1 MDFGLGELAIG
12 EILYFIGES
21 IFGAEALASSTT
33 AVTTFFENLLGE
45 PGIQAMQN
53 IVDIIT
59 GQSIPETVGSM
70 EEFGGF
76 QLKKEID
83 DIFIWENVPEL
94 NQVVDKA
101 TFMDNVQ
108 VVAHQMMKNGI
119 DVTQKEGKAFLLKT
133 IKKTIE
139 LASSGVKTSI
149 DPKILVPSIIGG
161 GLGTKFFINAQKKAQ
176 NIFKSDHQSR
186 LERIRKELESEKDD
200 EKERQAELAG
210 IAGDSEIIG

>member
-1 MDFGLGELAIG
+1 MDFGIGELAIG

-33 AVTTFFENLLGE
+33 AVTTLFENLLGE

-53 IVDIIT
+53 IVDIVS
-59 GQSIPETVGSM
+59 GQSLPSNIASID
-70 EEFGGF
+70 EFGGMT
-76 QLKKEID
+76 LKKELD

-108 VVAHQMMKNGI
+108 VVAYQMTKNGI
-119 DVTQKEGKAFLLKT
+119 DIAQKDGKELLLKT
-133 IKKTIE
+133 IRKTIE
-139 LASSGVKTSI
+139 LASSGVKTSL

-161 GLGTKFFINAQKKAQ
+161 GLGTKFFINAQKKAK

-186 LERIRKELESEKDD
+186 LERIKKELEDD
-200 EKERQAELAG
+200 KREEDQELAG
-210 IAGDSEIIG
+210 IAEDAEIIG